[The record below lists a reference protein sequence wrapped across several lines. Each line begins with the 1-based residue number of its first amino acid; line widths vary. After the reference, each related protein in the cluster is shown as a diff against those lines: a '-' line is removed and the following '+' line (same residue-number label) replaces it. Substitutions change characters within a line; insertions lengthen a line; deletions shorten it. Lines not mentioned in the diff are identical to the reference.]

1 MNGIAKVACEPL
13 AEMIK
18 NHFVDIFSV
27 CIALHCNKKAG
38 WEKGSAVLESSIL
51 DIAKR
56 SEIEREKLIRTHMV
70 SIVNTIFSLAS
81 TAADPILPLF
91 SKETIARAIVTVVD
105 GFLEID
111 SSSQNIG
118 VINKINIFNIVVS
131 PSLYLPS
138 RSLQYS
144 IQYLELHTPV

>member
-27 CIALHCNKKAG
+27 FIALHCNKKAG

-91 SKETIARAIVTVVD
+91 SKETIAV
-105 GFLEID
+105 LEID

-118 VINKINIFNIVVS
+118 AINKINIFNIVVS